1 MGRNV
6 CKEIPGVSSI
16 TLFLP
21 NIHNIPFNFEPFG
34 MENKDATGEP
44 DVFWVTKE
52 PFGIIQATVEQP
64 RRTDDIVDL
73 RGNAQLHVPYYS
85 DYISKDLSLRLLQE
99 SREVPSVPNLVYT
112 GNGPPLFNHNSLED
126 TNMSNALE
134 FMCSVYKSTWQKLAM
149 VLDQRVKDRKFIDQR
164 VQAYEKLPTK
174 IQQKRP
180 LYEEI
185 IGQKDSSDRVVIGE
199 LQSTFYKGEGN
210 KSIAPLPKCL
220 KGPHVTMF
228 GTAGSKEEKDSA
240 MTVYSSAVL
249 QDEPQVMTDLLKRQS
264 TTMMWGAD
272 LEDSQTP
279 CKHNFL
285 ESQKN
290 LHDAFQELTQN
301 TDGVS
306 QPIIRLP
313 GLALPCTFLF
323 YFSNPIPMHLYSLTT
338 HLYKHWNDPKAL
350 NFYVPKLENEEEAH
364 YLQCVLDCAE
374 RLLQKQHP
382 KYKLGTVR
390 IIVVFEN
397 PRAIFRVN
405 EIADALFPYFAG
417 GSLGCK

>member
-185 IGQKDSSDRVVIGE
+185 IGRKTRRTE
-199 LQSTFYKGEGN
+199 L
-210 KSIAPLPKCL
+210 
-220 KGPHVTMF
+220 
-228 GTAGSKEEKDSA
+228 
-240 MTVYSSAVL
+240 
-249 QDEPQVMTDLLKRQS
+249 
-264 TTMMWGAD
+264 
-272 LEDSQTP
+272 
-279 CKHNFL
+279 
-285 ESQKN
+285 
-290 LHDAFQELTQN
+290 
-301 TDGVS
+301 
-306 QPIIRLP
+306 
-313 GLALPCTFLF
+313 
-323 YFSNPIPMHLYSLTT
+323 
-338 HLYKHWNDPKAL
+338 
-350 NFYVPKLENEEEAH
+350 
-364 YLQCVLDCAE
+364 
-374 RLLQKQHP
+374 
-382 KYKLGTVR
+382 
-390 IIVVFEN
+390 
-397 PRAIFRVN
+397 
-405 EIADALFPYFAG
+405 
-417 GSLGCK
+417 